1 MTMLASLQSVL
12 FVPGSRPDRFDKA
25 LASGADAVCIDLED
39 AVGPQDKP
47 AARQAALNAIAAD
60 RSGRLVVRI
69 NGLLTRAGLDD
80 LCALA
85 DHAARPPLVFIPK
98 VEAPTEIAIARAVL
112 ADASI
117 GFAPL
122 IETVAG
128 LRAARAIA
136 AAPGVAAVMFGGND
150 YAASIAADACWDAL
164 YPARAELVM
173 AGVEAG
179 VPILDVPC
187 LVLDDDALLA
197 EETRRIKAMGMAG
210 KTAVHPKHIPVI
222 HSILRPSPEDIAE
235 AEAAQAAYL
244 AAQGGAVR
252 FRGRM
257 LEAPV
262 MRRYRQILALR
273 DRLAASGAD
282 EPPQ

>member
-1 MTMLASLQSVL
+1 VL
-12 FVPGSRPDRFDKA
+12 
-25 LASGADAVCIDLED
+25 
-39 AVGPQDKP
+39 
-47 AARQAALNAIAAD
+47 
-60 RSGRLVVRI
+60 RI
-69 NGLLTRAGLDD
+69 NGLMTRHGLDD

-98 VEAPTEIAIARAVL
+98 VEAPAEIAIARAVL

-122 IETVAG
+122 VETVLG

-136 AAPGVAAVMFGGND
+136 ATPGVAAVMLGGND
-150 YAASIAADACWDAL
+150 YAAAIGADTSWDAL

-187 LVLDDDALLA
+187 LVLDDDTLLI
-197 EETRRIKAMGMAG
+197 EETRRIKAMGIAG
-210 KTAVHPKHIPVI
+210 KTAVHPKHIGVI
-222 HSILRPSPEDIAE
+222 HSVLRPTEGDIAE
-235 AEAAQAAYL
+235 AEAAEAAYD
-244 AAQGGAVR
+244 AARGAAVR

-273 DRLAASGAD
+273 DRIAANHVGPPAD
-282 EPPQ
+282 